1 MGERGSICSFGHSL
15 PDSSFPLAPRP
26 RDIGWRVLQCVY
38 ESEMCTRLCSGREF
52 GSYSWRAP
60 GAHTPPS
67 RRSRA
72 ARRRLLPSCP
82 HRHTPHSWEGGGPL
96 KPAPNPPSGALGQAQ
111 EFQRRKEIESR
122 RRCAR
127 LPATPSSAHPA
138 LPGHWVRVSGSQ
150 SPRRVRR
157 EARAPRSGD
166 SAPLSPR
173 RGLASLAWILSAPQG
188 GSSPPKPTLSTQ
200 REGGYHSQRRVPVAY
215 LGPRGPERRPSCAVS
230 SVGSA
235 RRRG

>member
-38 ESEMCTRLCSGREF
+38 ESEMCTRLCSGGEF
-52 GSYSWRAP
+52 GSYSWRTL

-96 KPAPNPPSGALGQAQ
+96 KPAPNPPSGALGQAR
-111 EFQRRKEIESR
+111 EFQRREEIEFL

-127 LPATPSSAHPA
+127 LPATPPPHIPLCQDTGCASPDPRHRGGRGEKRERREVGTPR
-138 LPGHWVRVSGSQ
+138 P
-150 SPRRVRR
+150 SPRAAASHPQLGSSLPHRG
-157 EARAPRSGD
+157 ARA
-166 SAPLSPR
+166 
-173 RGLASLAWILSAPQG
+173 
-188 GSSPPKPTLSTQ
+188 PPKPTLSTQ

-215 LGPRGPERRPSCAVS
+215 LGPREPERRPSCAVS